1 MTRWIAWAGAVF
13 SPVAALLAWFLVGQ
27 LPWDISLEGVDPIA
41 LLFPVAAAFLIAR
54 RPRQPFLWIM
64 WGTGVV
70 WAIYSLAFAA
80 THWLTAY
87 APGPYV
93 PYVGWVALWLWL
105 WVVPTFIGI
114 MPLLFPDGKLPSK
127 RWRWVLYGNL
137 FLMVGHS
144 LMLGLSPDPG
154 FEIEIEGFENPF
166 GIEALGSIPETV
178 ESWITPPLM
187 ALSVLG
193 LASLIFRYR
202 VAGPVLRRQIAWY
215 AVTMG
220 VFVGFWFVRG
230 GDPLMVALHLMMAA
244 GIPIS
249 VIAAV
254 LRHQLYGIEIILNRT
269 LVYGGLAV
277 VVGVIYTALI
287 WLGDRLAGS
296 YGPVAG
302 LAAAMLAGALFHPVR
317 QRLQQAVDRLF
328 DVERNPYRAA
338 DRLSRTVQE
347 AGDPA
352 EALATATSVVRWALG
367 ARGAAVEI
375 EGAVTI
381 VDGELGEEPKAVPLA
396 WHGEPVGRLLLNDAR
411 QGREPL
417 SVLAKHLAELAHAV
431 RLTTDL
437 RRSRERIKATRD
449 EERRRLGRE
458 LHDGLGPALTSVT
471 MTIDEARRR
480 LARDPE
486 SVAPLLV
493 RVREEMT
500 STIVSVR
507 ELVYGLRPPALDD
520 LGLEGAL
527 RLFGQAPG
535 PRVDV
540 AVDGDLE
547 GLPAAVEV
555 AAYRIVQEALTN
567 VRRHARA
574 TACLVRLLRT
584 DDELRVV
591 VSDDGIGLPPS
602 PPAGVGL
609 TSMRERAAE
618 TGGACTAGARA
629 GGGTEVTARLPL

>member
-1 MTRWIAWAGAVF
+1 MRGIAWAGAVF
-13 SPVAALLAWFLVGQ
+13 SPVAALLSWWMTEQV
-27 LPWDISLEGVDPIA
+27 PWPTSMEGIDPIA

-54 RPRQPFLWIM
+54 RPRLPFVWIM

-70 WAIYSLAFAA
+70 WAVYSLAFSG

-93 PYVGWVALWLWL
+93 PYLGWLALWLWL
-105 WVVPTFIGI
+105 WAVPTFIGI
-114 MPLLFPDGKLPSK
+114 MPLLFPDGRLPSR

-144 LMLGLSPDPG
+144 LLLGLSPDAG
-154 FEIEIEGFENPF
+154 FELEMEGFDNPF
-166 GIEALGSIPETV
+166 GIDALGTIPETV
-178 ESWITPPLM
+178 ESWITPPM
-187 ALSVLG
+187 MGLSVLG
-193 LASLIFRYR
+193 LLSLVSRYLA
-202 VAGPVLRRQIAWY
+202 AGPELRRQIAWY
-215 AVTMG
+215 AATMG
-220 VFVGFWFVRG
+220 VFVGFWLVRG
-230 GDPLMVALHLMMAA
+230 DDPVLGAVQLVLAG

-249 VIAAV
+249 IIAAV
-254 LRHQLYGIEIILNRT
+254 LRHRLYGIQIILNRT

-277 VVGVIYTALI
+277 VVGVIYAALI
-287 WLGDRLAGS
+287 WLGDHLVGS

-302 LAAAMLAGALFHPVR
+302 LVAAMLAGALFHPVR
-317 QRLQQAVDRLF
+317 LRLQQAADRLF
-328 DVERNPYRAA
+328 DVERDPYRAA

-375 EGAVTI
+375 EGTVTI
-381 VDGELGEEPKAVPLA
+381 VDGELGEEPKAVPLD
-396 WHGEPVGRLLLNDAR
+396 WHGEPVGRLLLNGVR

-417 SVLAKHLAELAHAV
+417 AVLAKHLAELAHAV

-437 RRSRERIKATRD
+437 RRSRESIRTTRD

-486 SVAPLLV
+486 SVAPLLA

-540 AVDGDLE
+540 VAEGSLD

-555 AAYRIVQEALTN
+555 AVYRIVQEALTN
-567 VRRHARA
+567 VRRHAGA
-574 TACLVRLLRT
+574 TACLVSLART
-584 DDELRVV
+584 DEELRVAV
-591 VSDDGIGLPPS
+591 CDDGVGLPPR

-618 TGGACTAGARA
+618 TGGTCTARRRE
-629 GGGTEVTARLPL
+629 GGGTEIVARLPLH